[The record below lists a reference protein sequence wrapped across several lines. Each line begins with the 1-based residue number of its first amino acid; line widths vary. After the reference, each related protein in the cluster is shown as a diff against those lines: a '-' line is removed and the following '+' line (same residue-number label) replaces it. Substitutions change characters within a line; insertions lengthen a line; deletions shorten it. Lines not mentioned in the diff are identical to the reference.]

1 MHKTYANIL
10 AAAFFLFIAFI
21 VVLADQG
28 RLPGFVTVL
37 VDFPNGDKVGHFL
50 LMGGLSLLV
59 NLAQPASSG
68 RRHILAILL
77 VALLVALEEASQSW
91 FGTRHPDLADLAAS
105 LAGILFLGGLGWW
118 LTEVIRDRLKR
129 EA

>member
-1 MHKTYANIL
+1 MKKVSIIL
-10 AAAFFLFIAFI
+10 AAAFFLFIIVI

-59 NLAQPASSG
+59 NLALPDPLWPPAYPG
-68 RRHILAILL
+68 
-77 VALLVALEEASQSW
+77 
-91 FGTRHPDLADLAAS
+91 DLAGGFTGIFGRGF
-105 LAGILFLGGLGWW
+105 AGLVWHPAPRPGRFGRQPGRNCLPGRTGLVV
-118 LTEVIRDRLKR
+118 E
-129 EA
+129 